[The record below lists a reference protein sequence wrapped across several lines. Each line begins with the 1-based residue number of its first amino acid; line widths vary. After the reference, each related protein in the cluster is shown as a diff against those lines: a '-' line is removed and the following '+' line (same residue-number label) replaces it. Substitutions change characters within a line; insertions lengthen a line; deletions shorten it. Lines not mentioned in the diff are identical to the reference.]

1 MGDAGVREAV
11 CCPNSQN
18 GCIFAG
24 YYDSVMEP
32 IIEPV
37 DPRLLEEELTDQKF
51 VRNTNNGYHKIY
63 ILTAHDSPNVMRE
76 LGRLREITF
85 RDAGGGTG
93 LELDIDEFDTMAVPF
108 HQLIVWNPVDLEIVG
123 GYRFIHGKDLPFD
136 ETGRLKSATG
146 ELFEFSPRFTRD
158 YLSESIELGRSFV
171 QPNYQ
176 PTFNLRK
183 GMYSLDNLWDGLGAM
198 IIDNPDVKYFFG
210 KMTMYPQYNRTARD
224 IVLRFLKMFFPDPD
238 RLMTPLNPV
247 KKETPEEVLSSIFTA
262 DTFDDNY
269 KILVQA
275 VRKYKENVPP
285 LVNAYMNLSPT
296 MRTFGTSINAGFGD
310 VEETGI
316 LINISDIYPLK
327 KERHLKTYMERLSS
341 LRNIRWRRKRQ

>member
-1 MGDAGVREAV
+1 
-11 CCPNSQN
+11 
-18 GCIFAG
+18 
-24 YYDSVMEP
+24 MEP

-136 ETGRLKSATG
+136 ESGRLKSATG

-183 GMYSLDNLWDGLGAM
+183 GMFSLDNLWDGLGAM

-247 KKETPEEVLSSIFTA
+247 KTETPEELLSSIFTA
-262 DTFDDNY
+262 ISFEDNY

>member
-1 MGDAGVREAV
+1 
-11 CCPNSQN
+11 
-18 GCIFAG
+18 
-24 YYDSVMEP
+24 MES
-32 IIEPV
+32 IIDPV
-37 DPRLLEEELTDQKF
+37 DPHLLEEELNEQKF
-51 VRNTNNGYHKIY
+51 VRNTNNGYNKIF
-63 ILTAHDSPNVMRE
+63 IITAHDSPNVMRE

-93 LELDIDEFDTMAVPF
+93 KSLDIDDFDTMPVPF
-108 HQLIVWNPVDLEIVG
+108 HQLIVWSPVDREIVG

-136 ETGRLKSATG
+136 ESGKLKSATG
-146 ELFEFSPRFTRD
+146 ELFEFSPRFLRD
-158 YLSESIELGRSFV
+158 YLAESIELGRSFV

-176 PTFNLRK
+176 PTFNFRK

-224 IVLRFLKMFFPDPD
+224 LVLRFLEIYFPDPEK
-238 RLMTPLNPV
+238 LMIPLNPV
-247 KKETPEEVLSSIFTA
+247 KRETPEDLLARTFTA
-262 DTFDDNY
+262 STFEDNY
-269 KILVQA
+269 KVLVQT

-296 MRTFGTSINAGFGD
+296 MRTFGTSINTDFGE

-316 LINISDIYPLK
+316 LIHISDIYPRK

-341 LRNIRWRRKRQ
+341 LRNIRWRRKKG